1 MAPPQQGR
9 FDPLGLLAGLQQ
21 RHVSF
26 VLIGAFARVVQGT
39 DEMTR
44 GVDITPWMRPTTLEN
59 LGLAL
64 ADLNA
69 HRTDGKPLTLD
80 TDEPVLELRTDRGQL
95 KIVPQP
101 AGTRGYEDLRRAAT
115 HEHLGKGVRPQ
126 IASVGDLIRMAGA
139 LGRDYDRDLAIVHQL
154 RRIAELQRELGIDL
168 TLWR

>member
-1 MAPPQQGR
+1 MAPPAPGG
-9 FDPLGLLAGLQQ
+9 FDPLGLLAALQR

-26 VLIGAFARVVQGT
+26 IVIGAFARVIQGT
-39 DEMTR
+39 DELTR
-44 GVDITPWMRPTTLEN
+44 GVDITPWMRPTTLDSLE
-59 LGLAL
+59 LAL

-69 HRTDGKPLTLD
+69 HRADRMPLTLD
-80 TDEPVLELRTDRGQL
+80 AGEPVFELETDRGEL

-154 RRIAELQRELGIDL
+154 RRIAEIQRELGIDL